1 MAKATS
7 NMDAIKK
14 KLDRIYSALIVMGIT
29 LGGILGAV
37 FALSIK

>member
-14 KLDRIYSALIVMGIT
+14 KLDRIYSALIVMGIIH
-29 LGGILGAV
+29 LVVSLV
-37 FALSIK
+37 LFLRCQ